1 MLSCNDAMVLTD
13 KNGKIVHCNRQWVE
27 LTGYTLTDIEG
38 KHILHFLH
46 FILFISFSLFY
57 SIYLSHLF
65 YSIYLF
71 YISFYL
77 FYI

>member
-38 KHILHFLH
+38 KHIFHFLYC
-46 FILFISFSLFY
+46 ILFILY
-57 SIYLSHLF
+57 MNK
-65 YSIYLF
+65 
-71 YISFYL
+71 
-77 FYI
+77 